1 MVRWI
6 SRVLALAMLAV
17 PAIDG
22 SSGEEDPSFRSR
34 LASCSSRC
42 PAAAG
47 AGPGD
52 AAVSERSSSVAQ
64 LVKAVRQGAGWS
76 CAEEC
81 QYSAMHEHT
90 AERVA
95 AGQDVLQYYGK

>member
-6 SRVLALAMLAV
+6 SRVLALSLLAV

-22 SSGEEDPSFRSR
+22 SSGEEDPSFRTR
-34 LASCSSRC
+34 LARCSSRC
-42 PAAAG
+42 PAHTGVG
-47 AGPGD
+47 AD

-95 AGQDVLQYYGK
+95 AGKDVLQYYGK